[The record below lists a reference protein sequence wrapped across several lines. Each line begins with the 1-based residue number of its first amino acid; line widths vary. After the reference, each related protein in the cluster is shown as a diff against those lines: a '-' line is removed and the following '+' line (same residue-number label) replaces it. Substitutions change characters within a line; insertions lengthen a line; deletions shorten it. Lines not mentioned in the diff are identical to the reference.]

1 MDGGSPSFYIPSDI
15 LDGLSLVRIVLEVGK
30 QSGCWLQR
38 QVGLRTVPCINQ
50 HGLGLG
56 GVIESG
62 QGPKVPTSPN
72 QSRRS
77 WVPLCR
83 SPPRAG
89 GGRGLGGR
97 LSCRT
102 VQTSAARRPIEP
114 CLGHDPASSSR
125 GNNELRTPCAIGA
138 LLLEIRLSVTVQHI
152 GVGQGYT
159 GCAEVDLN
167 GVD

>member
-72 QSRRS
+72 QLQNRS
-77 WVPLCR
+77 DKCGTATNRAL
-83 SPPRAG
+83 PRA
-89 GGRGLGGR
+89 RPR
-97 LSCRT
+97 LK
-102 VQTSAARRPIEP
+102 Q
-114 CLGHDPASSSR
+114 
-125 GNNELRTPCAIGA
+125 
-138 LLLEIRLSVTVQHI
+138 
-152 GVGQGYT
+152 QGK
-159 GCAEVDLN
+159 
-167 GVD
+167 